1 MLSNSPHSHDP
12 AIALSPPFRTASV
25 LEPAKNPVRV
35 QLNDTRLV
43 TIRPILPTDLDGLRT
58 FFATL
63 SRATLRLRFHS
74 SINELSEPLLRT
86 FTARNDRAHVAFVAE
101 RHDFIA
107 ARPATL
113 VAEARF
119 VRNDD
124 PDTAEFALVVAET
137 WRRIGLGTVLTQIL
151 AQRAR
156 LMGVRRMCGDVLS
169 DNNAMRGFANSL
181 DAQLSLGRGYVRN
194 LRLCLEV

>member
-1 MLSNSPHSHDP
+1 M
-12 AIALSPPFRTASV
+12 IA
-25 LEPAKNPVRV
+25 LEPAENPLRI
-35 QLNDTRLV
+35 QLNDARLV
-43 TIRPILPTDLDGLRT
+43 TIRPIVASDLDGLRS
-58 FFATL
+58 FFAAL

-74 SINELSEPLLRT
+74 SINELPEQLLRA
-86 FTARNDRAHVAFVAE
+86 FTNFNDGAHVAFVAE
-101 RHDFIA
+101 KHEFA
-107 ARPATL
+107 GNLPATL

-124 PDTAEFALVVAET
+124 PNTAEFALVVAET

-156 LMGVRRMCGDVLS
+156 LMGVRRMCGDVLT

-181 DAQLSLGRGYVRN
+181 DARLSLGRGYIRN